1 MPVDE
6 HPVLQESLL
15 APGLGQ
21 LGAGAQRWGVGAKA
35 GLQVYHG
42 GAACRLTGA
51 IRHFSPETQTLSY
64 CHALIPS
71 SLS

>member
-1 MPVDE
+1 MG
-6 HPVLQESLL
+6 S
-15 APGLGQ
+15 
-21 LGAGAQRWGVGAKA
+21 GAKA

>member
-6 HPVLQESLL
+6 HPVLQGSLL

-35 GLQVYHG
+35 GLWVYHG
-42 GAACRLTGA
+42 GFLCAC
-51 IRHFSPETQTLSY
+51 STQP
-64 CHALIPS
+64 AG
-71 SLS
+71 